1 MYNLNIINL
10 KILPKHCD
18 LYPGVELLFEKEGQ
32 QRGSLIL
39 KQGLRDLL
47 HTFIGVEE
55 CFMQRLSAF
64 FGFFCEKERI
74 IEFFDFLSYGS
85 EWTKRKT
92 KIVVDMPRRSSFE
105 RCSA

>member
-10 KILPKHCD
+10 KIFPKHCD

-55 CFMQRLSAF
+55 CFMQRLSTF
-64 FGFFCEKERI
+64 LGVFCEKERI
-74 IEFFDFLSYGS
+74 IEFF
-85 EWTKRKT
+85 
-92 KIVVDMPRRSSFE
+92 
-105 RCSA
+105 